1 MTCSYIMHQRAKS
14 QRSSR
19 VLPFKCENTKDFDP
33 SLDLQKSIDY
43 QSPSVLS
50 VKRPSRRERDASVVW
65 RLNCINKR
73 FRRNRLILLRRSQLE
88 HYLHHVSHEIPSE
101 EQLLRVRPASPTI
114 FLRPT
119 FCRE

>member
-1 MTCSYIMHQRAKS
+1 MQLHNAPTSKVTTVQPCSFLSNVKIQKTLSLLLIYRKVLISKV
-14 QRSSR
+14 R
-19 VLPFKCENTKDFDP
+19 VCP
-33 SLDLQKSIDY
+33 
-43 QSPSVLS
+43 
-50 VKRPSRRERDASVVW
+50 VKGSSRRERDASVVW

-73 FRRNRLILLRRSQLE
+73 FRRNRLISLRRSQLE

-101 EQLLRVRPASPTI
+101 EQLLHVRPASPTI